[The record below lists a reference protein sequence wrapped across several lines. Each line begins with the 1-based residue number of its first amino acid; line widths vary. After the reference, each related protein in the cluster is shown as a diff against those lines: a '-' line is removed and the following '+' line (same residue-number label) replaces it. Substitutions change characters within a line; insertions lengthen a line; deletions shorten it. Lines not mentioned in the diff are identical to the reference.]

1 MYYACFKCYI
11 AFVDTP
17 YRLSVSI
24 LDLEDTSQLHET
36 FEAELP
42 SGILKSEFHSASH
55 RLLLE
60 VLTALQTVVRRLIQ
74 ALKES
79 TMDLERMNIL
89 DFMRKVYELHD
100 CDHVFYNLGIQ
111 SAASK
116 SQIQCLAT
124 IPLTSAYSCFKFFF
138 HWIEDGYYDFNDL
151 PVLMKKSI
159 NAKDIKPPVEEID
172 SKWDD
177 SPAALLK
184 GLEQLVDILK
194 DSEQDI
200 VKRTMEQATNV

>member
-1 MYYACFKCYI
+1 M
-11 AFVDTP
+11 
-17 YRLSVSI
+17 
-24 LDLEDTSQLHET
+24 EDTSQLRGT

-42 SGILKSEFHSASH
+42 SGILKNEFHSAGYH
-55 RLLLE
+55 LLLE

-74 ALKES
+74 ALKEP
-79 TMDLERMNIL
+79 TMEPLERMNIL

-111 SAASK
+111 SATSK

-138 HWIEDGYYDFNDL
+138 HWIDDGYYDFNDL
-151 PVLMKKSI
+151 PILMKKSI
-159 NAKDIKPPVEEID
+159 NAKDIKTPVEEID

-184 GLEQLVDILK
+184 ALEQLVDILK

-200 VKRTMEQATNV
+200 VKCAMEQATNVSIIGI